1 MTHLKLNTL
10 TQRIRK
16 ALLNCSVLLVL
27 PPLSAAQAQEVPV
40 ISETKSSIEA
50 VVPIADKTESQDE
63 NDIEVIQVSYGY
75 SSIEKSD
82 LTGAISTVDMA
93 EVIDL
98 PAGNIMQNLQGRVP
112 GLQITTNG
120 NPSSTATVRIR
131 GQGLGPLGNNDP
143 LYIIDGIPTKSGM
156 HELNG
161 NDIADVQ
168 ILRDAAAASIYGARS
183 GNGVIVITTKKG
195 SEDLNVNFRFNQS
208 FEDFS
213 YDLNPLNTVERG
225 QAVWRAAIN
234 DKRNPDT
241 VSPLYKYDW
250 NGDFDSPQLNSVI
263 LPAFTDADQVQ
274 RPADTKWFDE
284 VTRSSKTTDMNL
296 SISGSS
302 TTSRYYTSIGS
313 FKAEGIVDGS
323 QFERLSFR
331 VNSDHDIV
339 KDKVKVGQ
347 NFTITNQRENLV
359 NALAGNILGLSIEQQ
374 SIVPIYN
381 DEGGWGGPVSGITDR
396 DNPVRLIEM
405 NKDNVNRYNKIMGNL
420 YIEYTPIDD
429 LTLRSNFGVDY
440 GQVYFRNFTRAYEAG
455 NLSFGDLLT
464 VDENWNRSLVWSNT
478 AEYKLTLD
486 DKHKFTFL
494 LGTEN
499 IQFDTEYSR
508 GFGSGFASD
517 DRDFAFLSQATDDVR
532 VEGGGDGWKLNS
544 YFGRADYNYDKRY
557 LAGVTLR
564 RDGSSRFGKNNEY
577 GNFPAASVGWVVTN
591 EDFFDIELISNLKIR
606 ASWGET
612 GNQEI
617 STSATS
623 TTYQPRYATQS
634 LFTDRQDEG
643 TAYDITGANS
653 GTLPS
658 GFTRAQ
664 TGNPDLKWE
673 TSTQSNIGID
683 FSLYYATVYGS
694 FDYFTKE
701 TKDILTLT
709 QPIATLGEGAQK
721 LVNGGTIENK
731 GFEFILG
738 YEDFVQF
745 DFLDDELR
753 FDLTFNV
760 SKADNEVIFLPTD
773 VVNSFGGNG
782 QDKTIVGHSINSVFG
797 YVADGLFQSQA
808 EVDAAAT
815 QAGAKPGRIRW
826 ADLNNDGVIDEQDQ
840 DFFASSDPDYI
851 YGMNFSFNYGNWDLN
866 MFWQGVKGGYIRNGW
881 RAFTDFTSLNI
892 GSNYGDRVLSAWT
905 PENSDSDVP
914 ALTLIDNNGEGRQ
927 SSFFYEDASYLKL
940 RNLSVGYSADES
952 LLNDYG
958 IKSARIY
965 LQGSN
970 LLTITPDGTLSQD
983 PETPNE
989 VFPVPRRITIG
1000 IDVSF

>member
-1 MTHLKLNTL
+1 MGNMKKLRLNQL
-10 TQRIRK
+10 SLSIK
-16 ALLNCSVLLVL
+16 AVLFNCSLLL
-27 PPLSAAQAQEVPV
+27 AAPGVAMAIPQDAQNSSSQAE
-40 ISETKSSIEA
+40 E
-50 VVPIADKTESQDE
+50 
-63 NDIEVIQVSYGY
+63 DIEVIQVSYGY
-75 SSIEKSD
+75 SSLDKSD
-82 LTGAISTVDMA
+82 LTGAISSIDM
-93 EVIDL
+93 EELIDL

-156 HELNG
+156 HELNS
-161 NDIADVQ
+161 NDISDVQ
-168 ILRDAAAASIYGARS
+168 VLRDAAAASIYGARS

-195 SEDLNVNFRFNQS
+195 GEDFNIDFRFNQS
-208 FEDFS
+208 FQDFS
-213 YDLNPLNTVERG
+213 YDLNPLTTAERG
-225 QAVWRAAIN
+225 QAVWRGAIN
-234 DKRNPDT
+234 DRRNPDS
-241 VSPLYKYDW
+241 VSPLYSYDW

-263 LPAFTDADQVQ
+263 LPTFTDADQVQ
-274 RPADTKWFDE
+274 RPADTNWFDE
-284 VTRSSKTTDMNL
+284 VTRSSTTTDMNL

-302 TTSRYYTSIGS
+302 DTSRYFTSLGS

-323 QFERLSFR
+323 EFERLSFR
-331 VNSDHDIV
+331 VNSDHDVI

-359 NALAGNILGLSIEQQ
+359 NSLAGNILGLSIEQQ
-374 SIVPIYN
+374 SIVPVHN

-405 NKDNVNRYNKIMGNL
+405 NKDNVNRYNKMMANF
-420 YIEYTPIDD
+420 YVEYTPIED
-429 LTLRSNFGVDY
+429 LVLRSNYGIDY
-440 GQVYFRNFTRAYEAG
+440 GQMHFRNFTRAFKAG

-486 DKHKFTFL
+486 EDHKFTFL
-494 LGTEN
+494 VGTEN
-499 IQFDTEYSR
+499 IEFDSEYSV
-508 GFGSGFASD
+508 GYGSGFASA

-532 VEGGGDGWKLNS
+532 VAGGGDSWKLNS
-544 YFGRADYNYDKRY
+544 YFGRVDYNFDKRY
-557 LAGVTLR
+557 LAGATLR
-564 RDGSSRFGKNNEY
+564 RDGSSRFGENHEY
-577 GNFPAASVGWVVTN
+577 GNFPAASVGWIVTN
-591 EDFFDIELISNLKIR
+591 EDFFKVDFISSLKLR

-617 STSATS
+617 STSATR

-634 LFTDRQDEG
+634 LFTDQQDEG
-643 TAYDITGANS
+643 TAYDITGANT

-673 TSTQSNIGID
+673 TSTQTNIGVD
-683 FSLYYATVYGS
+683 FSVYYGTVYGS
-694 FDYFTKE
+694 FDYFEKE
-701 TKDILTLT
+701 TKDILTMT
-709 QPIATLGEGAQK
+709 QPIATLGEGALM
-721 LVNGGTIENK
+721 LVNGGTIENV

-738 YEDFVQF
+738 YDDYVNF
-745 DFLDDELR
+745 DFLADELK
-753 FDLTFNV
+753 FDVSFNI
-760 SKADNEVIFLPTD
+760 SKADNEVIYLPTD

-782 QDKTIVGHSINSVFG
+782 QDKTIVGHSINSAFG
-797 YVADGLFQSQA
+797 YVAEGLFQSQA
-808 EVDAAAT
+808 EVDAHAI
-815 QAGAKPGRIRW
+815 QAGAGPGRIRW

-840 DFFASSDPDYI
+840 EFFASSDPDYI
-851 YGMNFSFNYGNWDLN
+851 YGMNFTVNYGNWDLN
-866 MFWQGVKGGYIRNGW
+866 MFWQGVEGGKVRNNW
-881 RAFTDFTSLNI
+881 RMFTDFTSLNI

-905 PENSDSDVP
+905 PENSNSDVP

-940 RNLSVGYSADES
+940 RNLSVGYSPDES
-952 LLNDYG
+952 FLNDYG
-958 IKSARIY
+958 IKSGRIF

-989 VFPVPRRITIG
+989 VFPIARSFTLGV
-1000 IDVSF
+1000 DVSF

>member
-1 MTHLKLNTL
+1 MIKPKLNQL
-10 TQRIRK
+10 SLSIRV
-16 ALLNCSVLLVL
+16 ALFNCSLMFAIPGVTHAQDVDNQNSQV
-27 PPLSAAQAQEVPV
+27 PAGEDNSANYE
-40 ISETKSSIEA
+40 
-50 VVPIADKTESQDE
+50 
-63 NDIEVIQVSYGY
+63 DIEVIQVSYGY
-75 SSIEKSD
+75 SSVEKSD
-82 LTGAISTVDMA
+82 LTGAISTVDLS
-93 EVIDL
+93 EVVDL

-120 NPSSTATVRIR
+120 NPSSSATVRIR

-143 LYIIDGIPTKSGM
+143 LYIVDGIPTKGGM

-168 ILRDAAAASIYGARS
+168 VLRDAAAASIYGARS

-195 SEDLNVNFRFNQS
+195 SDDFNVNFRFNQS
-208 FEDFS
+208 FEDYSF
-213 YDLNPLNTVERG
+213 DLNPLTTTERG
-225 QAVWRAAIN
+225 QAVWRAAVN
-234 DKRNPDT
+234 DRRNPDS
-241 VSPLYKYDW
+241 VSPLYTYDW
-250 NGDFDSPQLNSVI
+250 NEDFDNPELNSVI

-274 RPADTKWFDE
+274 RPANTNWFDE
-284 VTRSSKTTDMNL
+284 VTRSAMTTDMNL

-302 TTSRYYTSIGS
+302 DTSRFYASIGS
-313 FKAEGIVDGS
+313 FEAEGIVDGS

-331 VNSDHDIV
+331 VNSEHEII
-339 KDKVKVGQ
+339 KDKVTVGQ

-374 SIVPIYN
+374 SIVPVYN
-381 DEGGWGGPVSGITDR
+381 EEGGWGGPVSGITDR

-420 YIEYTPIDD
+420 YIEYTPIEN
-429 LTLRSNFGVDY
+429 LKLRSNFGVDY
-440 GQVYFRNFTRAYEAG
+440 GQLYFRNYTRSFRAG

-478 AEYKLTLD
+478 AEYKLVLND
-486 DKHKFTFL
+486 DHKFTFL

-499 IQFDTEYSR
+499 IEFDTEYTR

-532 VEGGGDGWKLNS
+532 VEGGGDSWKINS
-544 YFGRADYNYDKRY
+544 YFTRADYNYDKRY

-577 GNFPAASVGWVVTN
+577 GNFPAASVGWVVSN
-591 EDFFDIELISNLKIR
+591 EEFFDIELISSLKFR

-634 LFTDRQDEG
+634 LFTDLQDEG

-673 TSTQSNIGID
+673 TSTQTNFGVD
-683 FSLYYATVYGS
+683 FSLYYGTVYGS
-694 FDYFTKE
+694 FDYFEKE

-721 LVNGGTIENK
+721 LVNGGTIENV
-731 GFEFILG
+731 GYEFIIG

-745 DFLDDELR
+745 DFLAEELS
-753 FDLTFNV
+753 FDLTFNI
-760 SKADNEVIFLPTD
+760 SKADNKVIYLPTD

-797 YVADGLFQSQA
+797 YIADGLFQSHE
-808 EVDAAAT
+808 EVDAHAE
-815 QAGAKPGRIRW
+815 QAGAGPGRIRW
-826 ADLNNDGVIDEQDQ
+826 SDLNNDGVIDEQDQ

-851 YGMNFSFNYGNWDLN
+851 YGMNFSVSYGNWDFN
-866 MFWQGVKGGYIRNGW
+866 MFWQGVEGGYVRNNW
-881 RAFTDFTSLNI
+881 RTFTDFTSLNI
-892 GSNYGDRVLSAWT
+892 GSNYGDRVLTAWT
-905 PENSDSDVP
+905 PENTQSDVP

-940 RNLSVGYSADES
+940 RNLSVGYTPDES

-958 IKSARIY
+958 IKSARVY

-989 VFPVPRRITIG
+989 VFPVARRFTVG
-1000 IDVSF
+1000 IEVTF

>member
-1 MTHLKLNTL
+1 MRNLKLNKL
-10 TQRIRK
+10 SIGIR
-16 ALLNCSVLLVL
+16 AVLLNCSFLLAVPSL
-27 PPLSAAQAQEVPV
+27 AQAQEQQVD
-40 ISETKSSIEA
+40 IRDAQNQTSEEDPSASDI
-50 VVPIADKTESQDE
+50 
-63 NDIEVIQVSYGY
+63 IEVIQVSYGY

-82 LTGAISTVDMA
+82 LTGAISSVDMT
-93 EVIDL
+93 EVVDL

-143 LYIIDGIPTKSGM
+143 LYIVDGIPTKGGM

-168 ILRDAAAASIYGARS
+168 VLRDAAAASIYGARS

-195 SEDLNVNFRFNQS
+195 GEDFKVDFRFNQS
-208 FEDFS
+208 FEDFK
-213 YDLNPLNTVERG
+213 YDLNPLNTTERG
-225 QAVWRAAIN
+225 LAVWRAAVN
-234 DKRNPDT
+234 DRRNPNS
-241 VSPLYKYDW
+241 VSPLYNYDW
-250 NGDFDSPQLNSVI
+250 NGDFDNPQLTSVI

-274 RPADTKWFDE
+274 RPADTNWFNE
-284 VTRSSKTTDMNL
+284 VTRSAKTTDMNIA
-296 SISGSS
+296 ISGSS
-302 TTSRYYTSIGS
+302 DTSRFFTSLGS

-331 VNSDHDIV
+331 VNSEHDIV
-339 KDKVKVGQ
+339 KDKLKLGQ

-359 NALAGNILGLSIEQQ
+359 NALAGNILNLSIEQQ

-381 DEGGWGGPVSGITDR
+381 EEGGWGGPVSGITDR

-405 NKDNVNRYNKIMGNL
+405 NKDNVNRYNKIMANFYL
-420 YIEYTPIDD
+420 QYNPIED
-429 LTLRSNFGVDY
+429 LTLRSNFGIDY

-486 DKHKFTFL
+486 EKNKFTFL

-499 IQFDTEYSR
+499 IQFDTEFSR

-532 VEGGGDGWKLNS
+532 VEGGGDGWKINS
-544 YFGRADYNYDKRY
+544 YFGRVDYNYDERY
-557 LAGVTLR
+557 LAGLTLR
-564 RDGSSRFGKNNEY
+564 RDGSSRFGKNNQY
-577 GNFPAASVGWVVTN
+577 GNFPAASVGWVITN
-591 EDFFDIELISNLKIR
+591 EDFFDIDLISTLKIR

-617 STSATS
+617 DTSATS

-634 LFTDRQDEG
+634 LFTDLQDEG
-643 TAYDITGANS
+643 TAYDITGANT

-673 TSTQSNIGID
+673 TSTQKNVGVD
-683 FSLYYATVYGS
+683 FSLYYGTVYGS
-694 FDYFTKE
+694 FDYFEKE
-701 TKDILTLT
+701 TKDILTVT

-721 LVNGGTIENK
+721 LVNGGTIENV
-731 GFEFILG
+731 GYEFILG
-738 YEDFVQF
+738 YEDYVQF
-745 DFLDDELR
+745 DFLDDELK
-753 FDLTFNV
+753 FDVTFNI
-760 SKADNEVIFLPTD
+760 SKAENEVIYLPTD

-808 EVDAAAT
+808 EVDAHAT
-815 QAGAKPGRIRW
+815 QAGAAPGRIRW

-851 YGMNFSFNYGNWDLN
+851 YGMNFSFTYGNWDFN
-866 MFWQGVKGGYIRNGW
+866 MFWQGVEGGQIRNNW
-881 RAFTDFTSLNI
+881 RIFTDFTSLNI

-905 PENSDSDVP
+905 PENTNSDVP

-927 SSFFYEDASYLKL
+927 SSFFYEDGSYLKL
-940 RNLSVGYSADES
+940 RNLSVGYSPDEYF
-952 LLNDYG
+952 LNEYG
-958 IKSARIY
+958 IAGARVY

-989 VFPVPRRITIG
+989 VFPIARRVTFG

>member
-1 MTHLKLNTL
+1 MNKHKISKL
-10 TQRIRK
+10 
-16 ALLNCSVLLVL
+16 ALSVKSVLTASAFLLVF
-27 PPLSAAQAQEVPV
+27 PGITAQSQEVQPT
-40 ISETKSSIEA
+40 ETSAETGDQNS
-50 VVPIADKTESQDE
+50 
-63 NDIEVIQVSYGY
+63 DIEVIQVSYGY
-75 SSIEKSD
+75 SSVEKSD
-82 LTGAISTVDMA
+82 LTGAISSVDLE

-112 GLQITTNG
+112 GLQITTSG

-168 ILRDAAAASIYGARS
+168 VLRDAAAASIYGARS

-195 SEDLNVNFRFNQS
+195 GEDFQVNFRFNQS

-213 YDLNPLNTVERG
+213 YDLNPLNTSQRG
-225 QAVWRAAIN
+225 QAVWQAAVN
-234 DKRNPDT
+234 DRRNPDT

-250 NGDFDSPQLNSVI
+250 NGDFDNPQLNSVI
-263 LPAFTDADQVQ
+263 LPTFTDADQVQ
-274 RPADTKWFDE
+274 RPADTNWFDE
-284 VTRSSKTTDMNL
+284 VTRSSTTTDMNL

-302 TTSRYYTSIGS
+302 ETSRYFTSIGS
-313 FKAEGIVDGS
+313 YTAEGIVDGS
-323 QFERLSFR
+323 EFERLSFR
-331 VNSDHDIV
+331 FNSDHDIV
-339 KDKVKVGQ
+339 EDILKVGQ

-359 NALAGNILGLSIEQQ
+359 NSLAGNILGLAIEQQ
-374 SIVPIYN
+374 SIVPVYN

-405 NKDNVNRYNKIMGNL
+405 NKDNVSRYNKIMGNIYL
-420 YIEYTPIDD
+420 EYTPIED
-429 LTLRSNFGVDY
+429 LTLRSNFGLDY
-440 GQVYFRNFTRAYEAG
+440 GQFYFRNYTRAYQAG
-455 NLSFGDLLT
+455 NLNFGDLLT
-464 VDENWNRSLVWSNT
+464 VDQNWNRSLVWSNT
-478 AEYKLTLD
+478 AEYKLTLAD
-486 DKHKFTFL
+486 NHKFIFL

-499 IQFDTEYSR
+499 IQFDTEFSR

-532 VEGGGDGWKLNS
+532 VEGGGDSWKLNS
-544 YFGRADYNYDKRY
+544 YFARADYNYDKRY
-557 LAGVTLR
+557 LAGLTVR
-564 RDGSSRFGKNNEY
+564 RDGSSRFGQNNEY
-577 GNFPAASVGWVVTN
+577 GNFPAASVGWIVTN
-591 EDFFDIELISNLKIR
+591 EDFFNIELISSLKIR

-617 STSATS
+617 NTSATR

-634 LFTDRQDEG
+634 LFTDLQDEG
-643 TAYDITGANS
+643 TAYDITGANT

-673 TSTQSNIGID
+673 TSTQTNVGAD
-683 FSLYYATVYGS
+683 FSLYYGTIYGS
-694 FDYFTKE
+694 FDYFEKE
-701 TKDILTLT
+701 TKDILTVT

-721 LVNGGTIENK
+721 LVNGGTIENV
-731 GFEFILG
+731 GYEFIVG

-745 DFLDDELR
+745 DILDDELK
-753 FDLTFNV
+753 FDVTFNI
-760 SKADNEVIFLPTD
+760 SKADNEVIYLPSD

-797 YVADGLFQSQA
+797 YIADGLFQSQA
-808 EVDAAAT
+808 EVDSHAT
-815 QAGAKPGRIRW
+815 QAGARPGRIRW
-826 ADLNNDGVIDEQDQ
+826 ADLNSDGVIDEQDQ
-840 DFFASSDPDYI
+840 EFFASSDPDFI
-851 YGMNFSFNYGNWDLN
+851 YGMNFSLNYGNWDFN
-866 MFWQGVKGGYIRNGW
+866 MFWQGVEGGQIRNNW
-881 RAFTDFTSLNI
+881 RIFTDFTSLNI
-892 GSNYGDRVLSAWT
+892 GSNYGDRVLNAWT
-905 PENSDSDVP
+905 PENSQSDVP

-940 RNLSVGYSADES
+940 RNLSVGYSPDES
-952 LLNDYG
+952 FLNDYG
-958 IKSARIY
+958 IKSARIF

-970 LLTITPDGTLSQD
+970 LLTITPSGTLSQD

-989 VFPVPRRITIG
+989 VFPIARRITIG
-1000 IDVSF
+1000 LNVSF

>member
-1 MTHLKLNTL
+1 MTKLKFNQLSL
-10 TQRIRK
+10 SIR
-16 ALLNCSVLLVL
+16 AVLFNCSLALAI
-27 PPLSAAQAQEVPV
+27 PGFAQAQEV
-40 ISETKSSIEA
+40 
-50 VVPIADKTESQDE
+50 DMQDSLNSAEVEQAEE
-63 NDIEVIQVSYGY
+63 NADIEVIQVSFGY
-75 SSIEKSD
+75 SSVEKSD
-82 LTGAISTVDMA
+82 LTGAISSVDLD

-112 GLQITTNG
+112 GVQITTTG
-120 NPSSTATVRIR
+120 NPSSSATVRIR

-143 LYIIDGIPTKSGM
+143 LYIVDGIPTKGGM

-195 SEDLNVNFRFNQS
+195 EEDFNVNFRFNQS

-213 YDLNPLNTVERG
+213 YDLNPLTTVERG

-234 DKRNPDT
+234 DGRNPDT

-250 NGDFDSPQLNSVI
+250 NGDFQNPQLNSVI

-274 RPADTKWFDE
+274 RPADTNWFDE
-284 VTRSSKTTDMNL
+284 VTRSSTTSDMNL

-302 TTSRYYTSIGS
+302 KTSRYYTSIGA
-313 FKAEGIVDGS
+313 FNAQGIVDGS

-331 VNSDHDIV
+331 VNSEHDIV
-339 KDKVKVGQ
+339 KDKVTVGQ

-374 SIVPIYN
+374 SIVPVYN

-420 YIEYTPIDD
+420 YIEYTPIED
-429 LTLRSNFGVDY
+429 LKFRSNFGVDY
-440 GQVYFRNFTRAYEAG
+440 GQVYFRNFTRAFQAG
-455 NLSFGDLLT
+455 NLSFGDSLR

-486 DKHKFTFL
+486 DLHKFTFL

-499 IQFDTEYSR
+499 IQFDTEFSA
-508 GFGSGFASD
+508 GIGSGFASA

-532 VEGGGDGWKLNS
+532 VEGGGDSWKINS
-544 YFGRADYNYDKRY
+544 YFARADYNYDKRY
-557 LAGVTLR
+557 LAGVTVR

-577 GNFPAASVGWVVTN
+577 GNFPAASLGWVITN
-591 EDFFDIELISNLKIR
+591 EDFFDIELISSLKLR

-617 STSATS
+617 STSATN

-643 TAYDITGANS
+643 TAYDISGANT

-673 TSTQSNIGID
+673 TSTQTNVGVD
-683 FSLYYATVYGS
+683 FGLYYGTIYGS
-694 FDYFTKE
+694 FDYFEKE
-701 TKDILTLT
+701 TKDILTVT

-721 LVNGGTIENK
+721 LVNGGTIENV

-738 YEDFVQF
+738 YEDFIQF
-745 DFLDDELR
+745 DFLADELK

-760 SKADNEVIFLPTD
+760 SKADNEVIYLPSD

-797 YVADGLFQSQA
+797 YVTDGLFQSQA
-808 EVDAAAT
+808 EVDAHAV
-815 QAGAKPGRIRW
+815 QAGAGPGRIRW
-826 ADLNNDGVIDEQDQ
+826 ADLNNDGLIDEQDQ

-851 YGMNFSFNYGNWDLN
+851 YGMNFSLSYGNWDFN
-866 MFWQGVKGGYIRNGW
+866 MFWQGVEGGYVRNNW
-881 RAFTDFTSLNI
+881 RLFTDFTSLNI

-905 PENSDSDVP
+905 PENNQSDVP

-940 RNLSVGYSADES
+940 RNLSVGYTADES
-952 LLNDYG
+952 FLNNYG
-958 IKSARIY
+958 IKSARVF

-989 VFPVPRRITIG
+989 VFPVARRFTIG
-1000 IDVSF
+1000 IDVNF